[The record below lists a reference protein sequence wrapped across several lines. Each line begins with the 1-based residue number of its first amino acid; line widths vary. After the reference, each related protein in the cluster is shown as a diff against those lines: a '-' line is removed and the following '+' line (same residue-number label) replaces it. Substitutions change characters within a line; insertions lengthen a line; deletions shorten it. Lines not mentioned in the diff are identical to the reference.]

1 MVIGGAAYCGLDS
14 WVEGFNGQPPA
25 FDTVLAVSWAADTDV
40 VDVVGLVVVVVDAV
54 VDLDHGLVMRSE
66 SPTTTTTAMTVVT
79 VRRSPFLRLAAF
91 CSASR
96 RAWRPAF

>member
-1 MVIGGAAYCGLDS
+1 MGS
-14 WVEGFNGQPPA
+14 
-25 FDTVLAVSWAADTDV
+25 
-40 VDVVGLVVVVVDAV
+40 VVVVVDVEV
-54 VDLDHGLVMRSE
+54 VDDDQGFVTRRE
-66 SPTTTTTAMTVVT
+66 RPTTITTATAVLI